1 MRKKSAHIH
10 KTYTSCLA
18 IYIPWRNGWNG
29 YWRRPRGVLCWVW
42 CPDATAAKERRSGPS
57 LLFFST
63 FLFHLPLV
71 RERMGTKKKCTH
83 QLVEPSIDTARRI
96 RSLSPS
102 VSRSRCKCGLLRY
115 PLYRN
120 RTALYSVSS
129 TARSLPNSYC
139 YRDCDA
145 EVYSLWYP
153 TKNSITHRQGKATQ
167 VKARPQLYP
176 LLLSILWYTYDAN
189 SNHNCNE
196 HRYLAQTGRRL

>member
-1 MRKKSAHIH
+1 MEE
-10 KTYTSCLA
+10 
-18 IYIPWRNGWNG
+18 
-29 YWRRPRGVLCWVW
+29 WVERLLT
-42 CPDATAAKERRSGPS
+42 TAARGFVLGVMSGCNS
-57 LLFFST
+57 SKGEAQRTFLTFFFFFS
-63 FLFHLPLV
+63 FPPPLG
-71 RERMGTKKKCTH
+71 ERTNGNKKKMHTSAGGAKH
-83 QLVEPSIDTARRI
+83 RHGPAHSF
-96 RSLSPS
+96 SLSPS

-189 SNHNCNE
+189 STHNCNE

>member
-1 MRKKSAHIH
+1 MLSDLH
-10 KTYTSCLA
+10 T
-18 IYIPWRNGWNG
+18 
-29 YWRRPRGVLCWVW
+29 VEEWVERLLT
-42 CPDATAAKERRSGPS
+42 TAARGFMLGVMSGCNS
-57 LLFFST
+57 SKGEAQRTFLTFFFFFS
-63 FLFHLPLV
+63 FPPPLG
-71 RERMGTKKKCTH
+71 ERTNGNKKKKCTH

-189 SNHNCNE
+189 STHNCNE

>member
-1 MRKKSAHIH
+1 MGGTVTDDGRAGF
-10 KTYTSCLA
+10 CVGCDV
-18 IYIPWRNGWNG
+18 RMQQQQ
-29 YWRRPRGVLCWVW
+29 RRG
-42 CPDATAAKERRSGPS
+42 AADLPYFLF

-63 FLFHLPLV
+63 SPWW
-71 RERMGTKKKCTH
+71 ENEWEQKKMHTSAGGAKYRH
-83 QLVEPSIDTARRI
+83 GPAHSF
-96 RSLSPS
+96 SLSPS

-189 SNHNCNE
+189 STHNCNE